1 MTNKEKYQ
9 QAFSV
14 LKSSRKIEMEDLK
27 VNKNMVMKRVV
38 AAAAV
43 VALCF
48 GASNGI
54 CYAATGATWVEK
66 MVVIFNGQEV
76 ERPVQVTSL
85 GNGDFSYTMPVSDE
99 NGYTQMTIVT
109 DEEGLNATPVIESSD
124 EGMVVPE
131 DTPMISVEDAGKI
144 YILYGE
150 AKVDIT
156 EDFADGEASGTLKY
170 NDLEYEF
177 VVEGDVEINSITLR
191 LCE

>member
-66 MVVIFNGQEV
+66 MVVIFNGQKIEK
-76 ERPVQVTSL
+76 PVQVTSL
-85 GNGDFSYTMPVSDE
+85 GNGDFSYTMPVSGE
-99 NGYTQMTIVT
+99 TGSMQMTIVT
-109 DEEGLNATPVIESSD
+109 DEEGLDATPVIVSSD
-124 EGMVVPE
+124 EGVVVP
-131 DTPMISVEDAGKI
+131 DDAPIISVEDDGKI
-144 YILYGE
+144 YFKYG
-150 AKVDIT
+150 IPRWR
-156 EDFADGEASGTLKY
+156 SPR
-170 NDLEYEF
+170 
-177 VVEGDVEINSITLR
+177 S
-191 LCE
+191 LCNYDKMRIFY

>member
-14 LKSSRKIEMEDLK
+14 LRSSREIEMEDLK
-27 VNKNMVMKRVV
+27 MNKNIVLKRVV
-38 AAAAV
+38 ATAAA

-76 ERPVQVTSL
+76 EKPVQVTSL
-85 GNGDFSYTMPVSDE
+85 GNGDFSYTMPVSGE
-99 NGYTQMTIVT
+99 TGSMQMTIVT
-109 DEEGLNATPVIESSD
+109 DEEGLDATPVIVSSD
-124 EGMVVPE
+124 ESVVVPE
-131 DTPMISVEDAGKI
+131 DTPMVAMEDDGKI
-144 YILYGE
+144 YFKYGE

-156 EDFADGEASGTLKY
+156 EDFADGEASGTFLYKELKY
-170 NDLEYEF
+170 EF
-177 VVEGDVEINSITLR
+177 MVEGTVEINSITTR